1 MRGADSLRD
10 ACLLPALVSG
20 AQGATDSGLPRMGP
34 RSRRRDASTFRRHQG
49 GHRQDEATM
58 TYATMGDAAFA
69 ANLDGTSFDIVA
81 GYYGGPNAFHRWPV
95 ADWDRF
101 PGYRLPIWVGGQNGL
116 GEGSQAVASL
126 EALRVPHGS
135 VTVLDMEG
143 RKDITYVNSFGHTVR
158 EGGYK
163 VWVYGSASTIGLNPP
178 LNGYWV
184 ADYGINP
191 RAGL

>member
-1 MRGADSLRD
+1 
-10 ACLLPALVSG
+10 
-20 AQGATDSGLPRMGP
+20 
-34 RSRRRDASTFRRHQG
+34 
-49 GHRQDEATM
+49 M

-126 EALRVPHGS
+126 EALRVPHGC

-143 RKDITYVNSFGHTVR
+143 RKDITYVQAFGQVLHD
-158 EGGYK
+158 GGYK
-163 VWVYGSASTIGLNPP
+163 TWVYGSDSTIGLNPP

-184 ADYGINP
+184 ADYGTNP
-191 RAGL
+191 RVGLDQAQIDDLMAHPHTRAVQYREGPFYDYSQVKPWTEGEMWHG